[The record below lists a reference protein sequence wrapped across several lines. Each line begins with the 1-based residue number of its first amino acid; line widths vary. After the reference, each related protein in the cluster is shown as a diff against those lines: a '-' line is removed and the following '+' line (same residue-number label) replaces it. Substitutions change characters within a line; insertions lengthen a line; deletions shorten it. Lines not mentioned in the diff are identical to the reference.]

1 MDLLFH
7 RSLYSKKALE
17 RALEEFRET
26 AMFSMAKR
34 GDYWVVAVDQ
44 VSEDTSLDELIGEFE
59 NYVLGAML
67 EQRWQK

>member
-1 MDLLFH
+1 MELLFH

-17 RALEEFRET
+17 KALEEFRET
-26 AMFSMAKR
+26 AMFSMAKQ
-34 GDYWVVAVDQ
+34 GDYWVVAVEQ

>member
-17 RALEEFRET
+17 KALEEFRET
-26 AMFSMAKR
+26 AMFSMAKQ
-34 GDYWVVAVDQ
+34 GDYWVVAVEQ

>member
-17 RALEEFRET
+17 QALKEFRET
-26 AMFSMAKR
+26 AMFSMAKQ